1 MGAPNDKSGLL
12 NRSDGRSIFG
22 TDAAGYHQSR
32 PGYPPEL
39 FDYLRL
45 RVPSSPA
52 ILEIGAGTGLA
63 SSELLKFEPRHLT
76 IVEPDAELC
85 RFLEDRF
92 ADLAVTVRQGVYPD
106 VAPEG
111 PFDLAACA
119 AAFHWMEPELALAAI
134 RASLTPGGTWAM
146 WWNTYFGH
154 GEDDPLAE
162 RAYRLLVDEGVALP
176 PSYSGGMHYALDS
189 GRHIGQLER
198 AEFSD
203 IEHVIYRT
211 QQTLT
216 SSQAVDLYR
225 TFSFIRLLPDNK
237 QERILRG
244 IADIVGSSPG
254 GASES
259 VIVTSLYLA
268 RTKFR

>member
-1 MGAPNDKSGLL
+1 MSAPNDKSGLL

-22 TDAAGYHQSR
+22 ADAAGYHQSR
-32 PGYPPEL
+32 PGYPTEL
-39 FDYLRL
+39 FDYLRS

-63 SSELLKFEPRHLT
+63 SAELLKFEPRHLT

-92 ADLAVTVRQGVYPD
+92 ADQAVTVRQGVYPD

-119 AAFHWMEPELALAAI
+119 AAFHWMEPESALAAI

-146 WWNTYFGH
+146 WWNSYFGH

-162 RAYRLLVDEGVALP
+162 RAHRLLVDEGVALP
-176 PSYSGGMHYALDS
+176 PSYSGGKHYALDHS
-189 GRHIGQLER
+189 RHIGELER
-198 AEFSD
+198 AGFSD
-203 IEHVIYRT
+203 IAHVVFRT
-211 QQTLT
+211 PRPYTPE
-216 SSQAVDLYR
+216 QAVGLYR
-225 TFSFIRLLPDNK
+225 TFSFIRLLPQD
-237 QERILRG
+237 QQDHILGRIFA
-244 IADIVGSSPG
+244 IVADDLG
-254 GASES
+254 GLANG
-259 VIVTSLYLA
+259 VVVASLYTA
-268 RTKFR
+268 TA